1 MLGRGNV
8 SLEGCTD
15 NLVLASYPDCCRSIM
30 CRCNPVK
37 RNSGNKLLCWMV
49 VSTSDLIIPLFRWN
63 SGIVE
68 DGSQSSC
75 WWVHDL
81 GFQ

>member
-1 MLGRGNV
+1 
-8 SLEGCTD
+8 
-15 NLVLASYPDCCRSIM
+15 
-30 CRCNPVK
+30 
-37 RNSGNKLLCWMV
+37 MV
-49 VSTSDLIIPLFRWN
+49 ASTSDLIIPLFRWN

-68 DGSQSSC
+68 DGSESSC